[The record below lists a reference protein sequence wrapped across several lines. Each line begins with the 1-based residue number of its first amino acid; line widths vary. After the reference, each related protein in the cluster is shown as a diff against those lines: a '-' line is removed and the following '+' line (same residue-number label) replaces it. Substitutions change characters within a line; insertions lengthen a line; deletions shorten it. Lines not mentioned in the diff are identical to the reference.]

1 MSRKPVV
8 LWFRN
13 DLRLSDHAALVAAS
27 RSGAP
32 VIPLYILDDNL
43 PGRWAP
49 GGASRWWLAKSL
61 AALADD
67 LAKRGAK
74 LILRRGDTAAELPR
88 IVAETGA
95 TGVYFTRSYEPWSVA
110 FEDDLKANFD
120 FADIGCRRFGGR
132 SLREPE
138 DVRTAAGEAYAVYTP
153 FWRKFTDGFTT
164 AKPLSAP
171 ERFEPLR
178 CRNPIASQIGTSF
191 RRSRTG
197 RAAWQKAGSPV
208 KQGLGSGSQR
218 FCEDE
223 VQVLCGS
230 PQLSRQARYVPAFSA
245 SCLRRN
251 RPLRVLACRG
261 ASGEQNATRRSRARD
276 VPEGASLARVF
287 LRPALSLA

>member
-1 MSRKPVV
+1 MSRKPVI

-95 TGVYFTRSYEPWSVA
+95 TGVYFTRS
-110 FEDDLKANFD
+110 
-120 FADIGCRRFGGR
+120 
-132 SLREPE
+132 
-138 DVRTAAGEAYAVYTP
+138 
-153 FWRKFTDGFTT
+153 
-164 AKPLSAP
+164 
-171 ERFEPLR
+171 
-178 CRNPIASQIGTSF
+178 
-191 RRSRTG
+191 
-197 RAAWQKAGSPV
+197 
-208 KQGLGSGSQR
+208 
-218 FCEDE
+218 
-223 VQVLCGS
+223 
-230 PQLSRQARYVPAFSA
+230 
-245 SCLRRN
+245 
-251 RPLRVLACRG
+251 
-261 ASGEQNATRRSRARD
+261 
-276 VPEGASLARVF
+276 
-287 LRPALSLA
+287 